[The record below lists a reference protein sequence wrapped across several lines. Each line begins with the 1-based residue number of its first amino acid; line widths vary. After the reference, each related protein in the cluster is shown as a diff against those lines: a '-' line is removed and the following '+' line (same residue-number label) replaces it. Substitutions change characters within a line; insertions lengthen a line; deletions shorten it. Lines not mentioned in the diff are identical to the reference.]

1 MQSQTDSSTDQSTPE
16 SGDPSP
22 VVAKWGMSNDGRLM
36 IFITDGTDELS
47 FHSDHARMIIKAF
60 PAIQSLALRSKKGSA

>member
-47 FHSDHARMIIKAF
+47 FHS
-60 PAIQSLALRSKKGSA
+60 G